1 MLSQLLFNTL
11 KQKLE
16 YIKLRGKKMISY
28 EEFENIVVDILKRNI
43 SSNQDQKK
51 AIISPVDK
59 SLFIVAGPGSGKTT
73 VMVLKI
79 LKYIFVD
86 DINPSEI
93 MATTFTRKAADELY
107 SRILGWGD
115 EIKNHLID
123 NMDDD
128 NFDNILKID
137 RIDFNQIQIGTTDS
151 IAEELLRDN
160 KKPGEN
166 QSIVIEEFVANSAMI
181 KILIEKER
189 YLNKDLVE
197 YLKELSGRTKLEE
210 PSHISQILIEIKNR
224 IYYDQVNL
232 DELYKQTENERG
244 AQFALDCIKE
254 YENTLKNRN
263 TIDFAMLESKFLK
276 KLKNGDLKTFLDEIK
291 IVLIDEYQDTNLIQE
306 DIYFTIAKSAIENGG
321 NITVVGDDDQSLY
334 RFRGATVDLFTNYKK
349 RIKERLDI
357 DVEEINLRTNYRSTE
372 NIIQHCNQFAELDR
386 EYQNARVENKPKI
399 IAPDFE
405 KDKMP
410 ILGLFRNNPEM
421 LAMDL
426 AKLINQLVNK
436 GECTLN
442 VMQVLNEE
450 YFKKVNGEISIAR
463 LQKIKSENLK
473 AGKEMEKITIKLDD
487 DYGSASDIAIL
498 SFSPKEVHYGKRTFL
513 YSLRK
518 DLKKFKN
525 PIEMFN
531 PRGIDLQDIDI
542 VGIFCGLILECI
554 DPEASFQ
561 KSDKTIPNLAK
572 RNMMRW
578 RMKAKEYIETDP
590 EPREPFSLSEFVT
603 SWQLRRPKGYDEW
616 PKTASLMELAYK
628 ITTWIEDLQDDVE
641 GIVYLEA
648 ITKSITQTGFFND
661 YHSKISFRNPIQER
675 DSVLEAIWNIFIPLS
690 TGGVGIDESLLETLP
705 DDRINVLSIHQSKGL
720 EFPLVIVDVGSKFKT
735 NDVRNQNLRFPK
747 SPKNENKIED
757 TIRQYSVLGQN
768 ERSEKNRSFDDLTR
782 LYFVA
787 FSRAESVLLLIGLNS
802 AIEGYT
808 KKNTHFD
815 IPNVALGWSR
825 EEKYVGFKE
834 IYLI

>member
-1 MLSQLLFNTL
+1 
-11 KQKLE
+11 
-16 YIKLRGKKMISY
+16 MISY
-28 EEFENIVVDILKRNI
+28 EEFENIVVNILKRDI
-43 SSNQDQKK
+43 SSNHDQKK
-51 AIISPVDK
+51 AILSPVDK

-86 DINPSEI
+86 DVNPSEI
-93 MATTFTRKAADELY
+93 LATTFTRKAADELY

-115 EIKNHLID
+115 EIKNYLID
-123 NMDDD
+123 NADED
-128 NFDNILKID
+128 NFEDFLKID

-151 IAEELLRDN
+151 IAEALLRDY

-181 KILIEKER
+181 KILIENER

-197 YLKELSGRTKLEE
+197 YLKELSGRNKLEE
-210 PSHISQILIEIKNR
+210 PSHLSQILIEIKNR
-224 IYYDQVNL
+224 IYYDQVDL
-232 DELYKQTENERG
+232 DELYEQTQNERG
-244 AQFALDCIKE
+244 AHAALDCIKE
-254 YENTLKNRN
+254 YENTLKKRN

-276 KLKNGDLKTFLDEIK
+276 KLKDGDLKTFLDEIK

-306 DIYFTIAKSAIENGG
+306 DIYFTIAQSALENGG

-349 RIKERLDI
+349 RIKERLSI

-372 NIIQHCNQFAELDR
+372 NIIQHCNQFAELDM

-410 ILGLFRNNPEM
+410 VLGLFRNNPEM

-436 GECTLN
+436 GECSLK
-442 VMQVLNEE
+442 VLQVLNKD
-450 YFKKVNGEISIAR
+450 YFEKVGGEINVAKW
-463 LQKIKSENLK
+463 QKIRNENLK
-473 AGKEMEKITIKLDD
+473 AGKEVEKITLKLDNE
-487 DYGSASDIAIL
+487 YGSASDIAIL
-498 SFSPKEVHYGKRTFL
+498 SYSPKEVYHGTRSFL
-513 YSLRK
+513 YFLRK
-518 DLKKFKN
+518 NLKRFRN

-531 PRGIDLQDIDI
+531 PRGIDLQDIDV

-554 DPEASFQ
+554 DPEGSFQ

-578 RMKAKEYIETDP
+578 RMKAKEYIKLNP
-590 EPREPFSLSEFVT
+590 EPREPITLSQFVT
-603 SWQLRRPKGYDEW
+603 SWQLRRPMGYDEW
-616 PKTASLMELAYK
+616 PKSASLMELAYK
-628 ITTWIEDLQDDVE
+628 ITTWIEELQDDVE

-661 YHSKISFRNPIQER
+661 YHSTISFRNPKQER
-675 DSVLEAIWNIFIPLS
+675 ESVLEAIWNIFIPLS
-690 TGGVGIDESLLETLP
+690 TGGVSIDESLLETLP
-705 DDRINVLSIHQSKGL
+705 DDRVNVLSIHQSKGL
-720 EFPLVIVDVGSKFKT
+720 EFPLVIVDVGSRFKT
-735 NDVRNQNLRFPK
+735 NHIQTQKLRFPK
-747 SPKNENKIED
+747 GLKNETTIED

-768 ERSEKNRSFDDLTR
+768 ERSEKDRSFDDLTR

-787 FSRAESVLLLIGLNS
+787 FSRAESVLLLIGLNP
-802 AIEGYT
+802 AIEGY
-808 KKNTHFD
+808 KNKNQHFD

-825 EEKYVGFKE
+825 DEKYVGFNE
-834 IYLI
+834 IYLV